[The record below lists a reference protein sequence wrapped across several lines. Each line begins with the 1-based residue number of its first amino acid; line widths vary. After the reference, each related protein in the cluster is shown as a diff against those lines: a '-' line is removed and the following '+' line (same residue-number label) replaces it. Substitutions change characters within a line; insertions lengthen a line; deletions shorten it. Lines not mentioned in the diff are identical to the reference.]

1 MSAQKIVVFHAPG
14 KAPSSYDHN
23 VSQLEGALHFDLPV
37 DTKDFASND
46 HVAKIIEHLPH
57 AILFDIID
65 GVDYHSLVSY
75 LDSQLKDSRPTML
88 GMVDNALEGKP
99 CNILTKLPLDSY
111 LGTDW
116 DKERIQHKLQTF
128 IHHKQH
134 NEDLQEQLK
143 STTDTAMTAMRAAS
157 EIGLLMQLVEW
168 LQESA
173 STDDVANALFR
184 LCGSMELTAYAL
196 IVDNT
201 QRVYFPH
208 NAVHEAAKKIMD
220 EALTSDIRVLSKN
233 RILVFRLDYLV
244 LLVTNA
250 PWEDQEKYGRLRDI
264 LLQGAALAEAKARTI
279 TVNNLINSQHTQV
292 TSIMD
297 MIKSV
302 SAETQMYARDIM
314 KNLSDEL
321 HIAAMTLDLTE
332 EQEAKLLQLSSEAFD
347 SMEVLYQNSDAL
359 EQHFHSLISS
369 ITAVE
374 ALTKNE
380 VKKTEPEPE
389 SSDDDVELF

>member
-1 MSAQKIVVFHAPG
+1 MH
-14 KAPSSYDHN
+14 
-23 VSQLEGALHFDLPV
+23 LELPV
-37 DTKDFASND
+37 SAGNLATDDS
-46 HVAKIIEHLPH
+46 VAKSIEHLPH
-57 AILFDIID
+57 AILFDIVD
-65 GVDYHSLVSY
+65 GVDYHALVSY
-75 LDSQLKDSRPTML
+75 LDEKLSASRPTML
-88 GMVDNALEGKP
+88 GMVDNSLEEKP

-111 LGTDW
+111 LGIDW
-116 DKERIQHKLQTF
+116 DLERIQNKLKTF
-128 IHHKQH
+128 IQLKQH

-168 LQESA
+168 LQES
-173 STDDVANALFR
+173 SDTTDVANSLFR
-184 LCGSMELTAYAL
+184 LCNSMELTAYAL
-196 IVDNT
+196 IVDNK
-201 QRVYFPH
+201 QRTYFPTG
-208 NAVHEAAKKIMD
+208 AVHEAAQKIMD

-380 VKKTEPEPE
+380 VKKKEPEPE
-389 SSDDDVELF
+389 SDDDIELF

>member
-1 MSAQKIVVFHAPG
+1 M
-14 KAPSSYDHN
+14 
-23 VSQLEGALHFDLPV
+23 
-37 DTKDFASND
+37 
-46 HVAKIIEHLPH
+46 
-57 AILFDIID
+57 
-65 GVDYHSLVSY
+65 
-75 LDSQLKDSRPTML
+75 
-88 GMVDNALEGKP
+88 
-99 CNILTKLPLDSY
+99 
-111 LGTDW
+111 
-116 DKERIQHKLQTF
+116 
-128 IHHKQH
+128 
-134 NEDLQEQLK
+134 
-143 STTDTAMTAMRAAS
+143 
-157 EIGLLMQLVEW
+157 
-168 LQESA
+168 
-173 STDDVANALFR
+173 
-184 LCGSMELTAYAL
+184 
-196 IVDNT
+196 
-201 QRVYFPH
+201 
-208 NAVHEAAKKIMD
+208 
-220 EALTSDIRVLSKN
+220 
-233 RILVFRLDYLV
+233 FRLDYLV

-332 EQEAKLLQLSSEAFD
+332 EQEAKLLELSSDAFE

-359 EQHFHSLISS
+359 EHHFHSLISS

-380 VKKTEPEPE
+380 VKKTEPELE
-389 SSDDDVELF
+389 SNDDVELF

>member
-14 KAPSSYDHN
+14 KEPSSYDHN
-23 VSQLEGALHFDLPV
+23 LGQLDGAVHVDLPV
-37 DTKDFASND
+37 NESDFGSSD
-46 HVAKIIEHLPH
+46 SISKSIEHLPH
-57 AILFDIID
+57 AILFDIVD
-65 GVDYHSLVSY
+65 GVDYHSLIAY
-75 LDSQLKDSRPTML
+75 LDQRLAESRPTML
-88 GMVDNALEGKP
+88 GIVDNSLEEKP
-99 CNILTKLPLDSY
+99 CNVLTKLPLDSY
-111 LGTDW
+111 LGLDW
-116 DKERIQHKLQTF
+116 DIERIQNKLQSF
-128 IHHKQH
+128 IQHKQH

-143 STTDTAMTAMRAAS
+143 STTDTALTAMRAAS

-196 IVDNT
+196 IVDNA

-208 NAVHEAAKKIMD
+208 GGVHEAAQKIMD

-359 EQHFHSLISS
+359 EKHFHSLINS
-369 ITAVE
+369 ITAVA

-380 VKKTEPEPE
+380 AKAAEPEPA
-389 SSDDDVELF
+389 SDDDVELF

>member
-14 KAPSSYDHN
+14 KVQSSYDHN
-23 VSQLEGALHFDLPV
+23 IGQLEGAMHLELPV
-37 DTKDFASND
+37 SAGNLATDDS
-46 HVAKIIEHLPH
+46 VAKSIEHLPH
-57 AILFDIID
+57 AILFDIVD
-65 GVDYHSLVSY
+65 GVDYHALVSY
-75 LDSQLKDSRPTML
+75 LDEKLSASRPTML
-88 GMVDNALEGKP
+88 GMVDNSLEEKP

-111 LGTDW
+111 LGIDW
-116 DKERIQHKLQTF
+116 DLERIQNKLKTF
-128 IHHKQH
+128 IQLKQH

-168 LQESA
+168 LQES
-173 STDDVANALFR
+173 SDTTDVANSLFR
-184 LCGSMELTAYAL
+184 LCNSMELTAYAL
-196 IVDNT
+196 IVDNK
-201 QRVYFPH
+201 QRTYFPTG
-208 NAVHEAAKKIMD
+208 AVHEAAQKIMD

-380 VKKTEPEPE
+380 VKKKEPEPE
-389 SSDDDVELF
+389 SDDDIELF